1 MASSVLCTLGTVRS
15 LQWGHLGLLPF
26 QYGYWAGGEVWPA
39 WVWLAWVWPTSL
51 LALVLSF
58 RTCSCLPRML
68 SLSVQQNKTKPS
80 SGLVPPYLEPCPR
93 LQEPCSI

>member
-1 MASSVLCTLGTVRS
+1 MASSVLCTLGTVHS
-15 LQWGHLGLLPF
+15 LQWGHLSLLPF
-26 QYGYWAGGEVWPA
+26 QCGYWGEK
-39 WVWLAWVWPTSL
+39 VWLAWVWPTSL

-80 SGLVPPYLEPCPR
+80 SGFVPPYLEPCPR